1 MIHDKLLDW
10 IREKDIGMCQ
20 VCGEQIRPQEEGPGG
35 TMTHS
40 LSPYP
45 ASVTIKPIAD
55 GSQVFQHGR
64 YRGYV
69 EKRNN
74 WGVEWVARPEEG
86 ECRVFKEKVKAVRY
100 LLTILN

>member
-1 MIHDKLLDW
+1 
-10 IREKDIGMCQ
+10 
-20 VCGEQIRPQEEGPGG
+20 
-35 TMTHS
+35 MTHS

-100 LLTILN
+100 LLLDEEEYIQGLNDLIAKAEGKKVTQ